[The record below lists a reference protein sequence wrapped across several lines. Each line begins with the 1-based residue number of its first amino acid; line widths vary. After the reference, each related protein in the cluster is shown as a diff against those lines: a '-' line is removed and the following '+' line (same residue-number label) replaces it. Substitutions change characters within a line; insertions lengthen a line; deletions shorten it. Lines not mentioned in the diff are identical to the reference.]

1 MHKQPDIIS
10 AHSFIDMN
18 YQAQSKKVCVLKIFL
33 ILDLFLTNVTLSF
46 QCKQYLLV
54 YQILINWF
62 WKTLFSEN
70 KPNKPSEIVYRNY
83 KYFNSQNFNDEL
95 KFVFQKK
102 KLILVVNLIK
112 LAIHFRRPL
121 QDCVFLTP
129 PFPSAGFHQNSLN
142 PSPSGMS
149 DVQT

>member
-18 YQAQSKKVCVLKIFL
+18 YQAQSKKVRVLKIFL

-95 KFVFQKK
+95 KVVLQKK

-112 LAIHFRRPL
+112 VAIHFRRPL

-129 PFPSAGFHQNSLN
+129 P
-142 PSPSGMS
+142 SPLPVSIKIH
-149 DVQT
+149 

>member
-18 YQAQSKKVCVLKIFL
+18 YQAQSKKVRVLKIFL

-102 KLILVVNLIK
+102 KIDSCGKFNQSGHTFQTSTSRL
-112 LAIHFRRPL
+112 
-121 QDCVFLTP
+121 CFLDP